1 MSQHKASLEK
11 VLISSLK
18 HRKYGSKLAETIS
31 SIEAMVLTGIDTATE
46 SDSQDADSI
55 RRCRSAVA
63 HREYGKRMQDAWE
76 TLQQIIDDEGLTL
89 EAEDQTL
96 SGQHAQSMRKTLI
109 SSMNSRRLGTQ
120 FADMADLQD
129 KVLDE
134 LLVIY
139 GAGGAKDDA
148 PTAANLQAIKDATE

>member
-1 MSQHKASLEK
+1 MSQHKANLEK

-31 SIEAMVLTGIDTATE
+31 STEAMILTGIDTA
-46 SDSQDADSI
+46 SKSNSQDADSI

-76 TLQQIIDDEGLTL
+76 TLQQIISDEGLVL
-89 EAEDQTL
+89 EAEDQVL
-96 SGQHAQSMRKTLI
+96 SGQHKQSMRKTLI
-109 SSMNSRRLGTQ
+109 SSMNSRRLGIQ
-120 FADMADLQD
+120 FANMADLQD

-134 LLVIY
+134 LLIIY
-139 GAGGAKDDA
+139 GVGGAKADVS
-148 PTAANLQAIKDATE
+148 TAANLQAIKDATE